1 MSTPDLTEILRQ
13 LPGLSK
19 LAVRLSDSPASTSLM
34 PRYPMTAKYAQLD
47 QRTRDSYLLD
57 RTKALQAE
65 QAAVDSDTLP
75 EPFDIQ
81 DFLGLQ
87 PRLRRF
93 DPAAM
98 ARVNSRFLYYIQ
110 RLPPFDD
117 LRKLYLA
124 RDGRSLLIN
133 RDMRAAQIKYV
144 RTFRTVIAP
153 DAALEGQLRL
163 ARRAPAN
170 PASGRVPRHHCYL
183 VHHHSGVF
191 NGAQV
196 DSAIYFA
203 QDHRAHL
210 LVERQRRA
218 QAEHRRLA
226 LAARQLQPRQYRR
239 HSPVHA
245 RSWQPKLRSPQ
256 QCSLPRAKIG
266 PSALPP
272 SLPARLTSLPDPAAK
287 VTGITEAQVSTNAS
301 TVGADH
307 DGSDAASA
315 ASTVN
320 LVATLMSLLR
330 FVRSTLSPPMRRRYR
345 TPDRHAEAQQLSPS
359 AALERWPQTAPTLGR
374 WTCAPRNCRKARS
387 SLQLHHGST
396 DGTGTRPS
404 FEPR

>member
-1 MSTPDLTEILRQ
+1 
-13 LPGLSK
+13 
-19 LAVRLSDSPASTSLM
+19 
-34 PRYPMTAKYAQLD
+34 
-47 QRTRDSYLLD
+47 
-57 RTKALQAE
+57 
-65 QAAVDSDTLP
+65 
-75 EPFDIQ
+75 
-81 DFLGLQ
+81 
-87 PRLRRF
+87 
-93 DPAAM
+93 
-98 ARVNSRFLYYIQ
+98 
-110 RLPPFDD
+110 
-117 LRKLYLA
+117 
-124 RDGRSLLIN
+124 
-133 RDMRAAQIKYV
+133 
-144 RTFRTVIAP
+144 
-153 DAALEGQLRL
+153 
-163 ARRAPAN
+163 
-170 PASGRVPRHHCYL
+170 
-183 VHHHSGVF
+183 
-191 NGAQV
+191 
-196 DSAIYFA
+196 
-203 QDHRAHL
+203 
-210 LVERQRRA
+210 
-218 QAEHRRLA
+218 

-359 AALERWPQTAPTLGR
+359 AALEQWPQTAPTLGR

>member
-13 LPGLSK
+13 YPGLSK

-34 PRYPMTAKYAQLD
+34 PRYPMTVKYAQLD
-47 QRTRDSYLLD
+47 QRAKASYLLD
-57 RTKALQAE
+57 RTQALQAE
-65 QAAVDSDTLP
+65 QAAVDADTLP

-81 DFLGLQ
+81 NFLGLQ

-98 ARVNSRFLYYIQ
+98 ARVNARFFYYIQ

-117 LRKLYLA
+117 SRKLYLA

-144 RTFRTVIAP
+144 RTFSTVVAP

-170 PASGRVPRHHCYL
+170 PAPGRMPRHHCYL
-183 VHHHSGVF
+183 VHHYIGVF
-191 NGAQV
+191 NGPQA

-203 QDHRAHL
+203 QDYRAHRH
-210 LVERQRRA
+210 VERQRRA

-256 QCSLPRAKIG
+256 QCSLPRAKIR
-266 PSALPP
+266 PSALSP
-272 SLPARLTSLPDPAAK
+272 SLPAKLTLLPDLPALP
-287 VTGITEAQVSTNAS
+287 AS
-301 TVGADH
+301 ATAPTPPADYP
-307 DGSDAASA
+307 DSDVASA
-315 ASTVN
+315 ASTIDF
-320 LVATLMSLLR
+320 VAALLTLLR
-330 FVRSTLSPPMRRRYR
+330 FVRGTLTPARRRFTR
-345 TPDRHAEAQQLSPS
+345 SERCTMATRLPVPS
-359 AALERWPQTAPTLGR
+359 AATERQWPQTAPTLGR
-374 WTCAPRNCRKARS
+374 WSCAPRNCRKARS